1 MKVEYKG
8 KVYYHPGYYL
18 RKIIVHSG
26 LTVED
31 FAYRLAIDESI
42 LNQILIE
49 KENIS
54 VEIAIYLS
62 RLFGCSKEY
71 WLDLQKEYDLAL
83 AYNKLDE
90 DLIKEKE
97 ILQYIE
103 YDQFVLKY
111 ELKAEDDVNKQIK
124 NLREFFNISSLTV
137 LKTGDVNS
145 ISLNVDRFIKQNEIM
160 EFYSDIDL

>member
-1 MKVEYKG
+1 MV
-8 KVYYHPGYYL
+8 
-18 RKIIVHSG
+18 RF
-26 LTVED
+26 T
-31 FAYRLAIDESI
+31 
-42 LNQILIE
+42 
-49 KENIS
+49 
-54 VEIAIYLS
+54 
-62 RLFGCSKEY
+62 
-71 WLDLQKEYDLAL
+71 KEYDLAL

-145 ISLNVDRFIKQNEIM
+145 VSLNVDRFIKQNEIM
-160 EFYSDIDL
+160 ELYSDIDL